1 MMKNTF
7 LIFALLITI
16 IFSSCKTPNIL
27 LTENLQKAAVPMEVK
42 GRQGFRIHQVLTYG
56 GFKTGRVKRGWVSA
70 GNIQFVLNFQKAK
83 EKFQFKQY
91 TPDSTASTM
100 VYAVGKFESTS
111 FDFFSRRSNW
121 KMDIGLNY
129 QNTFAGTIIPDQ
141 SKDNSWEFIV
151 YNPES
156 SFADKGDCGFAKD
169 KLGNEIKIIPVKQ
182 LEGQRNW
189 INYTNFGF
197 EFQYKNTAI
206 AAVSVLNNGR
216 VWIDPSIPSTLQ
228 MVVSSMSSAILLRSN
243 LEQAANNNTL
253 NNQMNN
259 RPKHSGTPR
268 PR

>member
-1 MMKNTF
+1 MKNTF

-42 GRQGFRIHQVLTYG
+42 GRQGFRFRQVLSYG
-56 GFKTGRVKRGWVSA
+56 EFKTGRVKRGWINST
-70 GNIQFVLNFQKAK
+70 NLQFVLDFRKAK
-83 EKFQFKQY
+83 EKFQFKQF
-91 TPDSTASTM
+91 TPDSTASAM

-111 FDFFSRRSNW
+111 YDFFRGRSNW
-121 KMDIGLNY
+121 NFNIGLDY
-129 QNTFAGTIIPDQ
+129 KNTFAGTIVPDQ
-141 SKDNSWEFIV
+141 SKENSWEFIV

-156 SFADKGDCGFAKD
+156 SFANNGDCGFAKD
-169 KLGNEIKIIPVKQ
+169 KLGNEIKIIPVKK
-182 LEGQRNW
+182 LEGQKNW
-189 INYTNFGF
+189 INFANFGF

-243 LEQAANNNTL
+243 LEQAAQNNAL
-253 NNQMNN
+253 NNPINSPSNHGGPQHH
-259 RPKHSGTPR
+259 R
-268 PR
+268 

>member
-1 MMKNTF
+1 MKKSILF
-7 LIFALLITI
+7 ASLIFAIAL
-16 IFSSCKTPNIL
+16 SSCKTPNIL

-56 GFKTGRVKRGWVSA
+56 GFKTGKVKRGWVTA

-91 TPDSTASTM
+91 TTDTAASAM
-100 VYAVGKFESTS
+100 VYAVGKFESSS
-111 FDFFSRRSNW
+111 FDFFRARSNW
-121 KMDIGLNY
+121 KFDIGLNY

-141 SKDNSWEFIV
+141 SKDNSWEFIL

-156 SFADKGDCGFAKD
+156 SFTDKGDCGFAKD
-169 KLGNEIKIIPVKQ
+169 KLGNEIKIVPVKQ

-243 LEQAANNNTL
+243 LEQAAKNNSL
-253 NNQMNN
+253 N
-259 RPKHSGTPR
+259 RPINSPSNHHGPQHHR
-268 PR
+268 